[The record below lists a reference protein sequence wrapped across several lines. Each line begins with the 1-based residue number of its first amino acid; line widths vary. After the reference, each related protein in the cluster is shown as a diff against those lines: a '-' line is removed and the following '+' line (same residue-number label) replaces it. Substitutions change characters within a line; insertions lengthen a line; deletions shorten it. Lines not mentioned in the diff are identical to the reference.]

1 MPDLGEP
8 SSYLSLGKGGEVYT
22 CDGEKVGKVEHVLA
36 VPEDDIF
43 DGIVLDT
50 SILPG
55 GHRFVDAE
63 QVEEIFERGV
73 LLKIDR
79 ATADALPEPTANP
92 GAVEVGPD
100 ELSDPEQS
108 ALRQKLGRAWDLLS
122 GKR

>member
-1 MPDLGEP
+1 MPDLGKP
-8 SSYLSLGKGGEVYT
+8 SSYLSLGKGAEVYSR
-22 CDGEKVGKVEHVLA
+22 DHQRVGQVEHVLA

-55 GHRFVDAE
+55 GHRFVDAD

-79 ATADALPEPTANP
+79 PAAENLPSRGRILRPWRSHRTTSPRVTRAT
-92 GAVEVGPD
+92 
-100 ELSDPEQS
+100 
-108 ALRQKLGRAWDLLS
+108 
-122 GKR
+122 